1 MKKRLLF
8 ILIPLLLFYG
18 LPSEAAEKEVR
29 TWQDETIYYINIDR
43 FNNNDFS
50 IDQDVE
56 ANDPNKYHGGDFQG
70 IIDRLDYIKDMGFT
84 TISLSSIFDNED
96 DGYHGNWTKDFQTI
110 EEHFG
115 SLEKFKELV
124 NEAHKKDMKVLID
137 FNANHVGPNHPWL
150 KDPEKKS
157 WFHTE
162 QNTNLETSWV
172 DGLPDLAQEN
182 PDVQNYLI
190 DTAKYWVEETDID
203 GYRLENVEYVPVEF
217 WQEFTSS
224 LKQVKK
230 DFYLLGDLRS
240 ENETVISKYKDA
252 GMDVYF
258 NYSINKELREA
269 FVQPDQTLT
278 IGDVTPVVG
287 FMDNNHMHR
296 FTRDSIEI
304 NQHPGPR
311 WRLAL
316 TYLYTTPGA
325 PFVFY
330 GSEIALDGG
339 EEPDNLRQMDFRTDK
354 ELIDY
359 ITSIA
364 NVRQQLPSLRKGDM
378 EVLYAK
384 DGMTVY
390 KREYYGEVSVVAINN
405 TTKSQSAII
414 SSSELE
420 DNKELR
426 GFLGEDLVRSE
437 NGEYHIIL
445 DREEA
450 EIYLLA
456 EKTGLNIPFIV
467 ATAGVV
473 VLFIGFLFLLKRKAR
488 K

>member
-96 DGYHGNWTKDFQTI
+96 DGYHGNWTKDFQAI

-124 NEAHKKDMKVLID
+124 TEAHKKDMKVLVD

-150 KDPEKKS
+150 KDAEKKD
-157 WFHTE
+157 WFHPE

-172 DGLPDLAQEN
+172 EGLPDLAQEN

-190 DTAKYWVEETDID
+190 DTAKYWIEETDID
-203 GYRLENVEYVPVEF
+203 GYRLENVEYVPVAF

-240 ENETVISKYKDA
+240 ENESIISKYEDA
-252 GMDVYF
+252 GMDVFF
-258 NYSINKELREA
+258 NYSINKELRAA
-269 FVQPDQTLT
+269 FVQPDQPLS
-278 IGDVTPVVG
+278 IDHSRPVAG

-316 TYLYTTPGA
+316 TYLYTTPGV

-354 ELIDY
+354 ELIEF

-364 NVRQQLPSLRKGDM
+364 SVRQQLPSLRKGEM

-390 KREYYGEVSVVAINN
+390 KREHNGEISVVAINN
-405 TTKSQSAII
+405 TTKSQSVTI

-420 DNKELR
+420 DDKELR
-426 GFLGEDLVRSE
+426 GLLNDDMVRSE